1 MSAPSA
7 TASGRRAAERNMTDT
22 WAVYRYTD
30 GVLNETTGQYEPTAT
45 TVYSGPGKLQSFESY
60 EQNPVAGARDYT
72 VMRPILHLP
81 VNATSASIEIGD
93 TAVCLASP
101 LDSTLVGT
109 SVKVEGIQSKTYMT
123 ARRFPVSEVLTQ
135 TTTAL
140 VGFSAGFD
148 TGF

>member
-60 EQNPVAGARDYT
+60 EQNPVAGAYDYT
-72 VMRPILHLP
+72 VMRPVLHLP
-81 VNATSASIEIGD
+81 VNTASALVKVGD

-101 LDSTLVGT
+101 MDADLVDREVT
-109 SVKVEGIQSKTYMT
+109 IEGEQSKTYMT
-123 ARRFPVSEVLTQ
+123 ARRFPVSEVI
-135 TTTAL
+135 A
-140 VGFSAGFD
+140 
-148 TGF
+148 

>member
-30 GVLNETTGQYEPTAT
+30 GPLNETTGQYEPTAT
-45 TVYSGPGKLQSFESY
+45 TVYSGPGKLQSFEPY

-81 VNATSASIEIGD
+81 VNTASASVKEGD
-93 TAVCLASP
+93 TAVCTASP
-101 LDSTLVGT
+101 MDADLVGREVT
-109 SVKVEGIQSKTYMT
+109 IEGVQSKTYMT
-123 ARRFPVSEVLTQ
+123 ARRFPVSEVI
-135 TTTAL
+135 A
-140 VGFSAGFD
+140 
-148 TGF
+148 

>member
-1 MSAPSA
+1 MSRQSA
-7 TASGRRAAERNMTDT
+7 TLAGRRAAETGMTDT

-30 GVLNETTGQYEPTAT
+30 GPLNETTGQYTPTAT

-81 VNATSASIEIGD
+81 VNATSALVKVGD

-101 LDSTLVGT
+101 MDADLVGREVT
-109 SVKVEGIQSKTYMT
+109 IEGEQSKTYMT
-123 ARRFPVSEVLTQ
+123 ARRFPVSEVI
-135 TTTAL
+135 A
-140 VGFSAGFD
+140 
-148 TGF
+148 

>member
-1 MSAPSA
+1 MSRQSA
-7 TASGRRAAERNMTDT
+7 TLAGRRAAETGMTDT

-30 GVLNETTGQYEPTAT
+30 GVLNETTGQYTPTAT

-81 VNATSASIEIGD
+81 VNTASALVKVGD

-101 LDSTLVGT
+101 MDADLVDREVT
-109 SVKVEGIQSKTYMT
+109 IEGEQSKTYMT
-123 ARRFPVSEVLTQ
+123 ARRFPVSEVI
-135 TTTAL
+135 A
-140 VGFSAGFD
+140 
-148 TGF
+148 